1 MTVLGWL
8 VGVIDVGQFLPQA
21 RRTLRLR
28 GDRAAMRGLSVWTWS
43 IATLQGI
50 AWIVY
55 GLGEHLL
62 PIAIPNLIITPIC
75 GTILLIRLHHRE
87 PEPGS
92 SRFGTWGA

>member
-1 MTVLGWL
+1 VTLLGPV

-28 GDRAAMRGLSVWTWS
+28 HDPTAIRGLSVWTWT

-55 GLGEHLL
+55 GFAEHLL
-62 PIAIPNLIITPIC
+62 PIALPNLIIAPLC
-75 GTILLIRLHHRE
+75 ASILVLRLRHGRPCAQP
-87 PEPGS
+87 PERS
-92 SRFGTWGA
+92 AES